1 MGQVQSI
8 TAVRALAYYELDA
21 DSSLLV
27 DGNVHIVLPQMLVLD
42 MHKDDRNLQVSDHP
56 LVGLDSVFFMLLP
69 DSLGHISGL
78 GEYNHVSHRCLK
90 CWPREHFV
98 YLMSCIMA
106 VTGARRTSRAHT
118 FICVREPGVRP
129 HLQSCGGRHAP
140 VQH

>member
-69 DSLGHISGL
+69 DSLGHVSGL
-78 GEYNHVSHRCLK
+78 GEV
-90 CWPREHFV
+90 
-98 YLMSCIMA
+98 
-106 VTGARRTSRAHT
+106 
-118 FICVREPGVRP
+118 
-129 HLQSCGGRHAP
+129 
-140 VQH
+140 